1 MEVNK
6 IMYRIRNMRNLTR
19 KEVADITGIS
29 NSYYMQLENGDKNP
43 RAKMLVKI
51 ANGFNVPIDIFF
63 KDENK
68 QYLVNSIIALIMMTS
83 NDELQALCNNFELI
97 KILKFNEGNI

>member
-43 RAKMLVKI
+43 RPKMLLKI
-51 ANGFNVPIDIFF
+51 ANGLNVPIDIFF

-68 QYLVNSIIALIMMTS
+68 QYLINSVIALILMTPKDKIQNIS
-83 NDELQALCNNFELI
+83 DSFELC
-97 KILKFNEGNI
+97 KKYN